1 MGSFLA
7 PAGTFGGD
15 VGASSHPFE
24 KSSEIVLVAS
34 FMLAPLELTLIG
46 YSARGTCVPNAVAV
60 AIEATSDRLRDTLF
74 CRVDERIGRA
84 AEAVQVRNILSDK
97 LTTGANALP
106 TQKSVATNV

>member
-7 PAGTFGGD
+7 PAGTSGGD

-24 KSSEIVLVAS
+24 KSSEIVLLAS
-34 FMLAPLELTLIG
+34 FMLASLELTLIG
-46 YSARGTCVPNAVAV
+46 HSARGTCVPNAVA
-60 AIEATSDRLRDTLF
+60 IEATSDRLRGTLF
-74 CRVDERIGRA
+74 CRVDVRIGRA
-84 AEAVQVRNILSDK
+84 AEAVQVRNIVSDK